1 MSGLL
6 AFLIVLM
13 IILLVAVVVMMIS
26 IVNLTRHIRRSQE
39 NVEAVQRRVAKIDT
53 LVSVMSAGTLAARLL
68 LSENQFGKYFAKRR
82 SYNARKKSQKTTK

>member
-26 IVNLTRHIRRSQE
+26 IINLTRHIRRSQE
-39 NVEAVQRRVAKIDT
+39 NVEAVQRRVAKIDINS
-53 LVSVMSAGTLAARLL
+53 VSYICDIIVFQG
-68 LSENQFGKYFAKRR
+68 F
-82 SYNARKKSQKTTK
+82 KKNFFSPI